1 MLATALYVRLTFCA
15 PMAKKL
21 KANSR
26 IQILKK
32 KLKLKPKTLLIGII
46 GVKKTE
52 NQRPSFGTQS
62 TGFFL

>member
-32 KLKLKPKTLLIGII
+32 TSKTRFYKLPAAAKAFLGLKLKAKREIRQ
-46 GVKKTE
+46 
-52 NQRPSFGTQS
+52 N
-62 TGFFL
+62 